1 MPHGFYITL
10 TLSILFT
17 SDLKVGQYVLSL
29 IEEVKNE
36 GRVVR
41 LSLNPQ
47 AVNKAVAGTQ
57 QGWTLDSLLPGLL
70 IRVHIKRVRK
80 QRVKKP
86 IFCGSLVHRRV
97 YSESSDYDL
106 ITSDFF
112 VLGHS
117 SWASCRVSFVF

>member
-1 MPHGFYITL
+1 MPHGVYITL
-10 TLSILFT
+10 MLSVLFI

-47 AVNKAVAGTQ
+47 AVNKSVAGTQ

-70 IRVHIKRVRK
+70 IRVHIKRVRL
-80 QRVKKP
+80 QYVKKCFLLSQFSASACL
-86 IFCGSLVHRRV
+86 IRV
-97 YSESSDYDL
+97 IL
-106 ITSDFF
+106 
-112 VLGHS
+112 L
-117 SWASCRVSFVF
+117 